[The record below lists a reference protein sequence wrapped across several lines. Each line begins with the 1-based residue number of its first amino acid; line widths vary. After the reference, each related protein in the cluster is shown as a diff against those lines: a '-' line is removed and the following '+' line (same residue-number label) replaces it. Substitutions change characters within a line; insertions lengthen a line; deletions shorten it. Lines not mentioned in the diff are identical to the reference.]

1 MFAPKGIAL
10 FYNHG
15 SEPIPAQAGIDTDV
29 LLDKF
34 LHRFQRREFV
44 AVRA

>member
-15 SEPIPAQAGIDTDV
+15 SEPIPAQAGFGTNV

-34 LHRFQRREFV
+34 LHRFQR
-44 AVRA
+44 